1 MATATASQPK
11 THDDIKTAD
20 LEKVTDY
27 VEDSEIKDKDIG
39 KRISLIAS
47 RRAKEAEERQRREK
61 ELSKVPI
68 NKEDVEL
75 IMNDLEM
82 SRSQAERQLR
92 EHDGDLIATLV
103 TLTN

>member
-1 MATATASQPK
+1 MMASAAAQQPK
-11 THDDIKTAD
+11 THDDRKTAD

-27 VEDSEIKDKDIG
+27 VEDSEIKDKDIA

-61 ELSKVPI
+61 QLAKVPI

-75 IMNDLEM
+75 IVSSLYNH
-82 SRSQAERQLR
+82 S
-92 EHDGDLIATLV
+92 
-103 TLTN
+103 LTVCKC

>member
-39 KRISLIAS
+39 KVRKHVKQCGGKISLIS
-47 RRAKEAEERQRREK
+47 HNLQ
-61 ELSKVPI
+61 LSF
-68 NKEDVEL
+68 
-75 IMNDLEM
+75 M
-82 SRSQAERQLR
+82 
-92 EHDGDLIATLV
+92 
-103 TLTN
+103 